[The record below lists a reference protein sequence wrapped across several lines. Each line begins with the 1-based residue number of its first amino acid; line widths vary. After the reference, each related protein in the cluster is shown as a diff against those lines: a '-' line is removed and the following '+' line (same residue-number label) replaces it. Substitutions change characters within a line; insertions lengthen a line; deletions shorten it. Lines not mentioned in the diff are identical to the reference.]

1 MKHPTPPDTIPS
13 PLRRLPSQL
22 ALPGTPEL
30 LRSSYH
36 ALQTTRCYRYAVRD
50 VRVYTGQAAT
60 QASGGSLQEHSGD
73 EGRACPEADGRHAVF
88 HQVAGCGMQLL
99 PCAE

>member
-1 MKHPTPPDTIPS
+1 MNHPAPPNTVPS
-13 PLRRLPSQL
+13 PLRPFPSQI
-22 ALPGTPEL
+22 ALPDTRSL
-30 LRSSYH
+30 LRSSYY
-36 ALQTTRCYRYAVRD
+36 ALRTTRRYHDAVRD

-73 EGRACPEADGRHAVF
+73 EGRACAAAYGRHAVF
-88 HQVAGCGMQLL
+88 HEVAGCGMQLL